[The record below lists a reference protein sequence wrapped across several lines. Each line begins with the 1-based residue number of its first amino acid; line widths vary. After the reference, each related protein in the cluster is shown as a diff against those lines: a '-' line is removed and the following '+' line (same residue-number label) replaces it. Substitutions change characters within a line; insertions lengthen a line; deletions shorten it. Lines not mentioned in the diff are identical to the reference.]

1 MGVVDRRQ
9 RNAFAGDV
17 LPDVELGPVADREH
31 AKVLT
36 RLQFVVEQ
44 GPQLGALGL
53 GLPLAKAVAVRKDAL
68 FGAGFFFV
76 AAGTA
81 NQRVKSKLFNRFE
94 QRDRLVHVAAFARVG
109 QAHGAF
115 FHGVFDAAHDQ
126 LGTQFLGARVAE
138 VGHFLEVVAGVDH
151 EQRVGDAAATRGAC
165 FSSEGFFGALEHDQ
179 RVLAA
184 RKQQGGALESGGDFA
199 QDEDG
204 FFFQCV
210 EVSIAQ
216 GVQFGWVEGGHGFL
230 ICFVGAHPCGRCFCF
245 GDGESPTGWAP
256 TGVGST
262 VFRA

>member
-1 MGVVDRRQ
+1 M
-9 RNAFAGDV
+9 
-17 LPDVELGPVADREH
+17 
-31 AKVLT
+31 LT

-94 QRDRLVHVAAFARVG
+94 QRDRLVHVAALARVG

-151 EQRVGDAAATRGAC
+151 EQRVGDAAVTGGAC
-165 FSSEGFFGALEHDQ
+165 FFSEGFFGALEHDQ

-204 FFFQCV
+204 FFFQRV
-210 EVSIAQ
+210 EVGVAQ
-216 GVQFGWVEGGHGFL
+216 GVQFGGCDGGHGFL
-230 ICFVGAHPCGRCFCF
+230 FSFCRSPPLWAMFLFWGWGIAHR
-245 GDGESPTGWAP
+245 
-256 TGVGST
+256 VGS
-262 VFRA
+262 